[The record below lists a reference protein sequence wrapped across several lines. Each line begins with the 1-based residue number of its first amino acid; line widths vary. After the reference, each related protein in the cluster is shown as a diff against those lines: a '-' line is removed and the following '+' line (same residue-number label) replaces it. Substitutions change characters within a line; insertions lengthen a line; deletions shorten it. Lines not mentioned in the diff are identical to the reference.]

1 MSDVRI
7 RKPTERTCERCG
19 RQEVWSADSWRVA
32 DGDDGERAVGS
43 LYCIHEWD
51 IDGSFLPFEETG
63 ADAVDA

>member
-19 RQEVWSADSWRVA
+19 RQEVWTADSWRVA
-32 DGDDGERAVGS
+32 DGEDGDRAVGS

-51 IDGSFLPFEETG
+51 IDGSFLPFEETDVDT
-63 ADAVDA
+63 ADA